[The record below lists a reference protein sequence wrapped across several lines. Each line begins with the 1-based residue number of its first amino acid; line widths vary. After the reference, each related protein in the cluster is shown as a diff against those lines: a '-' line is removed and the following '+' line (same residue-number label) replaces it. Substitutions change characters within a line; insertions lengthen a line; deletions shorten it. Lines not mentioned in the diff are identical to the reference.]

1 MTTARILRG
10 PARVL
15 RRLVRRAM
23 KPLRLA
29 VVNHQVAAAEQ
40 NVDYFEGVRVEAS
53 TLKQQAAE
61 QVSRLAARRM
71 GIERGVL

>member
-1 MTTARILRG
+1 MTAARILRG

-15 RRLVRRAM
+15 RRLVRRAT

-29 VVNHQVAAAEQ
+29 VVRAQLATAEQ

-53 TLKQQAAE
+53 QLKQEATD
-61 QVSRLAARRM
+61 QVSRLAARLM

>member
-1 MTTARILRG
+1 MTAARILRG

-15 RRLVRRAM
+15 RRLARRVT

-29 VVNHQVAAAEQ
+29 VVRAQLATAEQ

-61 QVSRLAARRM
+61 QVARLAARRM

>member
-1 MTTARILRG
+1 
-10 PARVL
+10 
-15 RRLVRRAM
+15 M

>member
-1 MTTARILRG
+1 MTAARILRG

-15 RRLVRRAM
+15 RRLVRRATR
-23 KPLRLA
+23 PLRLA
-29 VVNHQVAAAEQ
+29 VVRAQLATAEQ

-61 QVSRLAARRM
+61 QASRLAARRM

>member
-1 MTTARILRG
+1 MTATRILRG

-15 RRLVRRAM
+15 RRLVRRAT

-29 VVNHQVAAAEQ
+29 VVRAQLATAEQ
-40 NVDYFEGVRVEAS
+40 NVDYFEGARVEAS
-53 TLKQQAAE
+53 QLKQEATE
-61 QVSRLAARRM
+61 QLSRLAARLQ